1 MTKICSKCKVEKDLN
16 KENFESK
23 KENRDGFHGVCRECR
38 RARKREIYNDKYKS
52 KNTNR
57 FWTEEEVKIL
67 KEYYPNTDNSEIQE
81 KYLPNRTITQIT
93 DKAIKNLKIK
103 KDKDYSPMWKKE
115 YVQYVKDNYENQ
127 DISIEEIAK
136 YVGKSYDSVVY
147 MANKIGLKRPMLQW
161 TEDELN
167 LIKQHYPN
175 MFVNEFIEKHMPYR
189 NKSQI
194 VSFANK
200 NGIVHDN
207 KLKSIIGIQ
216 NLKKI
221 KSSNY
226 SRQGM
231 PQLKGEE
238 SPLYVERIEIQCS
251 QCSKKIKK
259 RKSDIKNKKNVFC
272 SRKCMGNWMSENCK
286 GENNSN
292 YGNGDAWTDEMRRK
306 KAESS
311 IKSLLKLDNQ
321 QIVTKPQK
329 IINELLNKLKIAN
342 IKEYNCKYYLLDNYL
357 QDYNLGIEVHGNFF
371 HCNPT
376 MNLKNSREVKIIGK
390 DKSKHTYLK
399 RYMGFETL
407 YLWEYDIINNLELCE
422 KLVLEYIEYNGKLV
436 NYHSFNYELID
447 NKLNLKEELIPFH
460 Y

>member
-1 MTKICSKCKVEKDLN
+1 MTKICSKCGIEKEVN
-16 KENFESK
+16 KENFSPK
-23 KENRDGFHGVCRECR
+23 KEHVDGFEGTCKDCRNKR
-38 RARKREIYNDKYKS
+38 RREIYNGKYKS
-52 KNTNR
+52 DNTDR
-57 FWTEEEVKIL
+57 FWTEEEVEIL
-67 KEYYPNTDNSEIQE
+67 KKYYPNTDNSEIHE
-81 KYLPNRTITQIT
+81 KYLPNRTITQIK

-103 KDKDYSPMWKKE
+103 KDKEYSPKWKRE
-115 YVQYVKDNYENQ
+115 YIQHVKDNYENP
-127 DISIEEIAK
+127 DVLIEEIAK
-136 YVGKSYDSVVY
+136 HVGKSYNCVVY
-147 MANKIGLKRPMLQW
+147 MANKMGLKRPSLEW

-207 KLKSIIGIQ
+207 KLKAEIGKE

-221 KSSNY
+221 KTKNY
-226 SRQGM
+226 SKEGM

-238 SPLYVERIEIQCS
+238 SPLYVCRIEINCS
-251 QCSKKIKK
+251 QCGKVMKK
-259 RKSDIKNKKNVFC
+259 RPSQIKNKLNIFC
-272 SRKCMGNWMSENCK
+272 SRKCMGNWRSENCT

-292 YGNGDAWTDEMRRK
+292 YGNGDAWTDEMRRN

-321 QIVTKPQK
+321 QTVTKPQK

-376 MNLKNSREVKIIGK
+376 MNVKNSREVRIVGK

-422 KLVLEYIEYNGKLV
+422 KLVLEYIEYNGRLMD
-436 NYHSFNYELID
+436 YHSFNYELLD